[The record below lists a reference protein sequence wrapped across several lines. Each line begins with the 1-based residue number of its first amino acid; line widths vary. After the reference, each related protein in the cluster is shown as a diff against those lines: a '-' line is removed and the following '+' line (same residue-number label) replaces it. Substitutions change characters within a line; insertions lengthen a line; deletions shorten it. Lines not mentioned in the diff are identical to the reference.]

1 MPVLL
6 SMPCKESARRSLM
19 EPSDVG
25 STVVMIV
32 AGEASGDLHG
42 AMLVREMRQIN
53 PAVDFHGVGGAKMK
67 EAGVRLLADA
77 ADIGVVGVTEVFSK
91 IGTFIK
97 IISGIKKSMDR
108 LKPALVILI
117 DFPDFNLN
125 IVAKAAKKRGIR
137 VFYYI
142 SPQVWAW
149 REGRVKQIKKLVD
162 KMAVILPFEVDF
174 YASHGYT
181 VQYVGHPL
189 VDKVK
194 TSFTTAA
201 ARLEFG
207 LSATRTTIG
216 LLPGS
221 RTAEVSRLLPEMM
234 KAAQKISAQ
243 IPQVQYILPLA
254 DTLNKDRVAGIINPS
269 GMDVKIVSGR
279 TYDVLAACDLA
290 IVTSGTATLEA
301 GLLGVPMVIIY
312 KMSVLSALI
321 GKLIINPKYIGLVNI
336 IAGGPVAPELIQL
349 KATGERIAAEALS
362 ILSNPDRRL
371 EMISKLKNIRQKLG
385 DPGAA
390 RKAAQIACDMI

>member
-1 MPVLL
+1 M
-6 SMPCKESARRSLM
+6 
-19 EPSDVG
+19 
-25 STVVMIV
+25 
-32 AGEASGDLHG
+32 H
-42 AMLVREMRQIN
+42 
-53 PAVDFHGVGGAKMK
+53 
-67 EAGVRLLADA
+67 
-77 ADIGVVGVTEVFSK
+77 
-91 IGTFIK
+91 
-97 IISGIKKSMDR
+97 R
-108 LKPALVILI
+108 LKTAMEILI

-194 TSFTTAA
+194 TSFTQAA

-207 LSATRTTIG
+207 LSETRTTIG

-221 RTAEVSRLLPEMM
+221 RTAEVSRLLPEKM

-243 IPQVQYILPLA
+243 IQQVQYILPLE

>member
-1 MPVLL
+1 
-6 SMPCKESARRSLM
+6 M
-19 EPSDVG
+19 EPSGVS

-53 PAVDFHGVGGAKMK
+53 PAVDFHGVGGAKMQ

-207 LSATRTTIG
+207 LSETRTTIG

-269 GMDVKIVSGR
+269 GVDVKIVSRR
-279 TYDVLAACDLA
+279 TYDALAACDLA

-336 IAGGPVAPELIQL
+336 IAGGSVAPELIQL

>member
-1 MPVLL
+1 
-6 SMPCKESARRSLM
+6 M
-19 EPSDVG
+19 EPSGVG

-194 TSFTTAA
+194 TSFTQAA

-207 LSATRTTIG
+207 LSETRTTIG

-336 IAGGPVAPELIQL
+336 IAGGSVAPELIQL

>member
-1 MPVLL
+1 
-6 SMPCKESARRSLM
+6 M
-19 EPSDVG
+19 EPSGVG

-53 PAVDFHGVGGAKMK
+53 PAVDFHGVGGAKMQ

-194 TSFTTAA
+194 TSFTQAA

-207 LSATRTTIG
+207 LSETRTTIG

-336 IAGGPVAPELIQL
+336 IAGGSVAPELIQL

>member
-1 MPVLL
+1 MEL
-6 SMPCKESARRSLM
+6 SDA
-19 EPSDVG
+19 G

-194 TSFTTAA
+194 TSFTQAA

-207 LSATRTTIG
+207 LSETRTTIG

-254 DTLNKDRVAGIINPS
+254 DTLNKDRVVEIINPS

-336 IAGGPVAPELIQL
+336 IAGESVAPELIQL
-349 KATGERIAAEALS
+349 KATGGRIAAEALS
-362 ILSNPDRRL
+362 ILSNRDRKL
-371 EMISKLKNIRQKLG
+371 AMISELKNIRQKLG

>member
-1 MPVLL
+1 
-6 SMPCKESARRSLM
+6 M
-19 EPSDVG
+19 EPSGVG

-194 TSFTTAA
+194 TSFTQAA

-207 LSATRTTIG
+207 LSETRTTIG

-254 DTLNKDRVAGIINPS
+254 DTLNKDRVVEIINPS

-336 IAGGPVAPELIQL
+336 IAGGSVAPELIQL

>member
-1 MPVLL
+1 M
-6 SMPCKESARRSLM
+6 
-19 EPSDVG
+19 
-25 STVVMIV
+25 
-32 AGEASGDLHG
+32 H
-42 AMLVREMRQIN
+42 
-53 PAVDFHGVGGAKMK
+53 
-67 EAGVRLLADA
+67 
-77 ADIGVVGVTEVFSK
+77 
-91 IGTFIK
+91 
-97 IISGIKKSMDR
+97 R
-108 LKPALVILI
+108 LKTALVILI

-194 TSFTTAA
+194 TSFTQAA

-207 LSATRTTIG
+207 LSETRTTIG